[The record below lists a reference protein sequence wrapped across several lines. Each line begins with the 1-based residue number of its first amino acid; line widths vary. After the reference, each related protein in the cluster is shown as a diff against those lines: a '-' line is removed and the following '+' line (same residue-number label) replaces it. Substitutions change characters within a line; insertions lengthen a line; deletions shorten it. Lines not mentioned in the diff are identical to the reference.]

1 MSERT
6 TDQVASD
13 IANLTNQVKNLQE
26 EVVEASS
33 RGDDETVSTN
43 LLRLARVNAAL
54 GRQAAYAK
62 YIARNAERAAK
73 RRRAEITLELS
84 KSQAVNKSEKEA
96 EIAVAEDFSV
106 ASQAQLLADE
116 SDDLTYRTDTFL
128 KMGQS
133 RLSLL
138 KADKHNG

>member
-96 EIAVAEDFSV
+96 EIAVAKDFLV

>member
-13 IANLTNQVKNLQE
+13 IANLTDQVKNLQE

-33 RGDDETVSTN
+33 RGDDETVSTS

-73 RRRAEITLELS
+73 RRRAKIALELS

>member
-96 EIAVAEDFSV
+96 EIAVAEDFLV